1 MFFEELFHDTTEFG
15 KKSFNGYLLIITFGV
30 GVDDFFPCYLLLLLV
45 ALLRSH
51 LFFFEL
57 GVGGFIPCALPRVL
71 LLFLLGTSLGHE
83 AHGWRRK
90 RALACDGYSGD
101 VFFIRRVFLFLFLLI
116 FIFIVGGEPFTNI
129 SMPSALEILLLAE
142 RCLALVLALLSVLL
156 GLGALG

>member
-1 MFFEELFHDTTEFG
+1 MFLEELFHDTIELG
-15 KKSFNGYLLIITFGV
+15 KKRFNGYLLILIFGV
-30 GVDDFFPCYLLLLLV
+30 RVDDLFPKRLLFLLV

-51 LFFFEL
+51 LFFFGL
-57 GVGGFIPCALPRVL
+57 RVGGFISCALPRVL
-71 LLFLLGTSLGHE
+71 LLLLLSTSLGHE

-90 RALACDGYSGD
+90 RALTCDGYAGD
-101 VFFIRRVFLFLFLLI
+101 VFFIGRVFLFLFLLI
-116 FIFIVGGEPFTNI
+116 FIFIIGGEPFTNI